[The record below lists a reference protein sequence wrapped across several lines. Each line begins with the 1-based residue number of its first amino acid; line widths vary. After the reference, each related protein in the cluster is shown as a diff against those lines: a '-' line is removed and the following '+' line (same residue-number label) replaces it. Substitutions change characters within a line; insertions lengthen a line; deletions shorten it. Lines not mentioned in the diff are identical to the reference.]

1 MKILITLFV
10 LIYFQFDGHTQTP
23 QNYTTFQG
31 ATLSLYAWEGNNI
44 MLLSVSDT
52 LDSLTMNNWVLELD
66 TAYNYYSLCT
76 GREPNFNTGGTYLN
90 NRSTIAQV
98 YATCGAGCGYLGTT
112 GIELLDNYF
121 MNMYAYIQTQ
131 NKYDQ
136 IAFYELGRN
145 FWFYDDKLRYTQND
159 PIVTGYAVFMRFMSM
174 EAAGVVGAPFNLW
187 TFDQFKDS
195 VKNLLPLYLS
205 DTSLNWTNTLG
216 SGLGIPN
223 SSLGATDLFASFC
236 FYLHDNYCG
245 SNWVEHV
252 WKYSGLRPNAVNTQE
267 SVDNFIIASS
277 QAANTNL
284 ISLFQSWKWPVTSNV
299 INYLATIN
307 LSRINL
313 QPINQTVNTGSNA
326 TFSIATSD
334 SNAHFQWQLLNG
346 VTFQNMIDTGVISG
360 ANTSTLFFTN
370 VNITNNNYSFRC
382 IVSIGTCT
390 DTSNIVVLSV
400 INTTDLTENNIV
412 ESIRA
417 YQAPTFDKLIIES
430 NHILAAED
438 FIIIDLAGRNICSGK
453 LNGKLNSIPLQN
465 FQPGIYYLLI
475 EKYHLKLLILDC
487 Y

>member
-1 MKILITLFV
+1 MKFLITLTT
-10 LIYFQFDGHTQTP
+10 LINLSVVGYTQTP

-31 ATLSLYAWEGNNI
+31 APLSLYAWEGNKI

-52 LDSLTMNNWVLELD
+52 LDSLTMNNWVLEMD

-121 MNMYAYIQTQ
+121 MNMYTKIQTQ

-145 FWFYDDKLRYTQND
+145 FWFYDNKLNYQIND

-174 EAAGVVGAPFNLW
+174 EAAGVEGAPFNLW

-195 VKNLLPLYLS
+195 VKNLLPLYMS

-216 SGLGIPN
+216 SGQGIPN

-252 WKYSGLRPNAVNTQE
+252 WKYAGLLPNAVNTQE
-267 SVDNFIIASS
+267 AVDNFIIASS

-284 ISLFQSWKWPVTSNV
+284 TTLFQSWKWPVSNNA
-299 INYLATIN
+299 ISYLASLN

-313 QPINQTVNTGSNA
+313 QPINQTVNSGSNA
-326 TFSIATSD
+326 TITIASSD
-334 SNAHFQWQLLNG
+334 SNAHFQWQLMAG
-346 VTFQNMIDTGVISG
+346 ATFQDILDTGIFSG
-360 ANTSTLFFTN
+360 AS
-370 VNITNNNYSFRC
+370 TNNLLLTNINFSNNNDSFRC

-390 DTSNIVVLSV
+390 DTSNTAILSV
-400 INTTDLTENNIV
+400 INTTDLPESNFN

-417 YQAPTFDKLIIES
+417 YPIPASEKLLVES
-430 NHILAAED
+430 KQD
-438 FIIIDLAGRNICSGK
+438 FVSESYSIIDPSGRKISSGK
-453 LNGKLNSIPLQN
+453 LNGQLNYISLQN
-465 FQPGIYYLLI
+465 FQPGIYYLFI
-475 EKYHLKLLILDC
+475 ENRYLKLLISD
-487 Y
+487 